1 MGDNNTD
8 SAWYA
13 KVPLKDWA
21 IIVGIIA
28 HFLNSSANL
37 AKLNEAYITLSKSID
52 SINLT
57 LKENEKAGLLNHSA
71 QDKRVTALEY
81 EIKNIKIDLER
92 CLNTH

>member
-52 SINLT
+52 SINQT
-57 LKENEKAGLLNHSA
+57 LKENERKSIDNNIAH
-71 QDKRVTALEY
+71 DKRVSALEY
-81 EIKNIKIDLER
+81 EVKIIKLDIDRIKE
-92 CLNTH
+92 